1 MVPNLT
7 AVAPVNPVPVTVT
20 LVPPEVVPEDG
31 LIDVTVGAGGVGLG
45 PGPSPLTNGCG

>member
-31 LIDVTVGAGGVGLG
+31 LIDVTVGAE
-45 PGPSPLTNGCG
+45 PEPPETSGCG